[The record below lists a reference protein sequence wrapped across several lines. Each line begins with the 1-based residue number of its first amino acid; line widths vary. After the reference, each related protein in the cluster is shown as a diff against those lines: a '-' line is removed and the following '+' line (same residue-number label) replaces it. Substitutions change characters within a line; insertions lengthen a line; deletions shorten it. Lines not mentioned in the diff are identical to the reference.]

1 MILLRSRS
9 SVPPSQQQHPEG
21 PLLNQ
26 QPQGPHRRQQ
36 QVQCKQDGDQVT
48 GGYAT
53 QATRARYNVLP
64 YMRYDGV
71 EAVSYGSLP
80 RRLHNVIN
88 SLPFLITHQGLL
100 WRHVDVGPG
109 LHDNQRLKH
118 CRRPAAPI
126 EASMQQQLIARQ
138 PAAIQRQGS
147 NTATRYGIN
156 PTTYRI
162 CWRNTN
168 SLLAHLFAG

>member
-53 QATRARYNVLP
+53 QATRARYNMLP

-88 SLPFLITHQGLL
+88 SLPFLITHQ
-100 WRHVDVGPG
+100 
-109 LHDNQRLKH
+109 DNQRLKH

>member
-36 QVQCKQDGDQVT
+36 QVLGCMVRQGNRRQDKVWQGCNT
-48 GGYAT
+48 NGW
-53 QATRARYNVLP
+53 LP
-64 YMRYDGV
+64 S
-71 EAVSYGSLP
+71 AA
-80 RRLHNVIN
+80 
-88 SLPFLITHQGLL
+88 
-100 WRHVDVGPG
+100 
-109 LHDNQRLKH
+109 DNQRLKH